1 MTIKYIKL
9 TNGSLPAFSFIKEL
23 YEEAF
28 PIQERRDWASLLGLL
43 NHQDMQVDL
52 LVAEESPVGF
62 IIWWKIQ
69 DWRFVEHFAISSE
82 VRGKGY
88 GAEVMRYYL
97 DVFEGKMLL
106 EVEPA
111 ITLDNCRRISFYE
124 KMGLSLIDVAYRQPS
139 YIEKDLSYPMHLM
152 AKPSFIAQDFK
163 GLIGEIKNK
172 VYKKS

>member
-1 MTIKYIKL
+1 MAINYIKL
-9 TNGSLPAFSFIKEL
+9 TDESLPELSFIKKL

-28 PIQERRDWASLLGLL
+28 PLQERRDWASLLGLL

-52 LVAEESPVGF
+52 LAAEESPVGF
-62 IIWWKIQ
+62 IIWWEIQ
-69 DWRFVEHFAISSE
+69 DWRFIEHFAISSE

-111 ITLDNCRRISFYE
+111 ITPDACRRISFYE
-124 KMGLSLIDVAYRQPS
+124 KMGLSLIDVAYRQPC
-139 YIEKDLSYPMHLM
+139 YIEENRSYPMHLM
-152 AKPSFIAQDFK
+152 AKPSFVAQDFK
-163 GLIGEIKNK
+163 KLIGEVKNK

>member
-1 MTIKYIKL
+1 MAINYIKL
-9 TNGSLPAFSFIKEL
+9 TDESLPELSFIKEL

-28 PIQERRDWASLLGLL
+28 PVEERRDWPSLLDLL

-52 LVAEESPVGF
+52 LADVGRPVGF

-69 DWRFVEHFAISSE
+69 DWRFIEHFAISSP

-88 GAEVMRYYL
+88 GAEVMHYYL
-97 DVFEGKMLL
+97 EIFEGKLLL

-111 ITLDNCRRISFYE
+111 VTRDAYRRISFYE
-124 KMGLSLIDVAYRQPS
+124 KMGLSLIDIAYRQPS

-152 AKPSFIAQDFK
+152 TISSLRANDFHE
-163 GLIGEIKNK
+163 LTFEIKNK